1 MCDDKIPL
9 IEQIEFAHRLT
20 PHHQG
25 HYAEVCT
32 AIGASLV
39 ELAGRRGCD
48 DYEPRIA
55 KLEDLHA
62 KELTNSSESP
72 DSSIPF
78 KVGDRVRV
86 VHSESQ
92 ADSSRVPIGAEYTV
106 HRIVGEAIDVDAAG
120 LGHLWHRSRFVKIDP
135 PASAPEKP
143 KDSESEDVKWAEN
156 LLNAELLKFHVDGN
170 NASVLNADR
179 LRETIRRFR
188 AAAVELSLWQQIA
201 TDGDRRNQELVK
213 DRDEKAAENSRLAA
227 QLAVA
232 NAVAAY
238 EKKMREQA
246 ETLWRAEIERLK
258 QINSERKEPDNAD
271 L

>member
-9 IEQIEFAHRLT
+9 TEQIEFAHRLT

-92 ADSSRVPIGAEYTV
+92 ADTAKVPIGAEYTV
-106 HRIVGEAIDVDAAG
+106 HRIVGEAIDVDPAG
-120 LGHLWHRSRFVKIDP
+120 LGHLWHRSRFVKIGP
-135 PASAPEKP
+135 PASASEKP
-143 KDSESEDVKWAEN
+143 KDSESEDMKWA
-156 LLNAELLKFHVDGN
+156 AERISKLSSPKLYRLHPG
-170 NASVLNADR
+170 LADVAI
-179 LRETIRRFR
+179 EYMEEAIHRFR
-188 AAAVELSLWQQIA
+188 AKDAKLSKWQSIV
-201 TDGDRRNQELVK
+201 TDRDGRIQALVR
-213 DRDEKAAENSRLAA
+213 DRDEKAAENSRLTV
-227 QLAVA
+227 QLAAA

-246 ETLWRAEIERLK
+246 EIEHLK
-258 QINSERKEPDNAD
+258 EINSERGNCDKLAF
-271 L
+271 